1 MDLKALVCTQCGGLI
16 DKSTLVCQHC
26 GTAYTME
33 RQNTLVIKELN
44 PNEVILGAS
53 TIIDPER
60 LSHFGNVVIE
70 DSIER
75 LTYNLASQLVPFM
88 EVQTDVDLNS
98 RLLELYGRIRVHK
111 AKGNIYKVYED
122 ILQKRRS

>member
-1 MDLKALVCTQCGGLI
+1 MDLKALVCTQCGGQI
-16 DKSTLVCQHC
+16 DRETLTCKHC
-26 GTAYTME
+26 GTAYTMD
-33 RQNTLVIKELN
+33 RKNTLIIQEMD
-44 PNEVILGAS
+44 PNETMIGAS
-53 TIIDPER
+53 AVIDPEH

-70 DSIER
+70 DSIEQ

-88 EVQTDVDLNS
+88 EVQTEVDLDR

-111 AKGNIYKVYED
+111 AKGNIYKIYED

>member
-1 MDLKALVCTQCGGLI
+1 MDLKALVCTQCGGQI
-16 DKSTLVCQHC
+16 DRETLTCKHC
-26 GTAYTME
+26 GTAYTMD
-33 RQNTLVIKELN
+33 RKNTLIIQEMD
-44 PNEVILGAS
+44 PNETMIGAS
-53 TIIDPER
+53 AVIDPEH

-70 DSIER
+70 DSIEQ

-88 EVQTDVDLNS
+88 EVQTEVDLDH

-111 AKGNIYKVYED
+111 AKGNIYKIYED

>member
-16 DKSTLVCQHC
+16 DRNTLVCSYC

-33 RQNTLVIKELN
+33 RQNTLVIKEIN

-53 TIIDPER
+53 ATIDPEH
-60 LSHFGNVVIE
+60 LSHFGNIVIE
-70 DSIER
+70 DSIEQ

-88 EVQTDVDLNS
+88 EVQTEVDLDR

-111 AKGNIYKVYED
+111 AKGNIYKIYED

>member
-16 DKSTLVCQHC
+16 DRNTLVCLHC
-26 GTAYTME
+26 GTAYTIE

-53 TIIDPER
+53 AVIDPEH
-60 LSHFGNVVIE
+60 LSHFGNIVIE
-70 DSIER
+70 DSIEQ

-88 EVQTDVDLNS
+88 EVQTEVDLDR

-111 AKGNIYKVYED
+111 TKGNIYKIYED

>member
-16 DKSTLVCQHC
+16 DKNTLVCQYC

-53 TIIDPER
+53 AVIDPEH
-60 LSHFGNVVIE
+60 LSHFGNIVIE
-70 DSIER
+70 DSIEQ

-88 EVQTDVDLNS
+88 EVQTEVDLNR